1 MNFRQGANLDMAGSG
16 AGLIKGTLRSRME
29 QVLLE
34 DDDKAA
40 NKNTES
46 EINKDRWRSQNS
58 QKHGKRQDYPEKK
71 RFVKES
77 DDQRYARRETQARSN
92 QPISG
97 REPVTNLNFK
107 QTCD

>member
-34 DDDKAA
+34 DDDQAA

-46 EINKDRWRSQNS
+46 EINKDR
-58 QKHGKRQDYPEKK
+58 
-71 RFVKES
+71 
-77 DDQRYARRETQARSN
+77 
-92 QPISG
+92 
-97 REPVTNLNFK
+97 
-107 QTCD
+107 